1 MQLTVTL
8 AALALGLALVASMVW
23 LQHRPKQT
31 LDTSLLPT
39 TPLMIA
45 GAFIVLLAVVHLINL
60 WGIHT
65 GR

>member
-1 MQLTVTL
+1 MELTLTF
-8 AALALGLALVASMVW
+8 AALALGLGLASSMVW
-23 LQHRPKQT
+23 LQRRPKQA

-39 TPLMIA
+39 TPLLIL

>member
-1 MQLTVTL
+1 MELTLTF
-8 AALALGLALVASMVW
+8 AALALGAGLAAAMVW
-23 LQHRPKQT
+23 LQRRPKQT

-39 TPLMIA
+39 TPLLIL
-45 GAFIVLLAVVHLINL
+45 GAFIVLLAAVHLINL

>member
-1 MQLTVTL
+1 MELTITF
-8 AALALGLALVASMVW
+8 AALALGAGLTATMVW
-23 LQHRPKQT
+23 LQRRPKQT
-31 LDTSLLPT
+31 LDASLVPT
-39 TPLMIA
+39 TPLLII

>member
-1 MQLTVTL
+1 MELTITL
-8 AALALGLALVASMVW
+8 AALALGAGLTAAMVW
-23 LQHRPKQT
+23 LQRRPKQS

-39 TPLMIA
+39 TPLLIL